1 MGTTKSGTG
10 HENTVNQGPAP
21 ERRREVEAGI
31 AGNVKERGQDPS
43 PDNRERGETSDK
55 NKAAPIDADTA
66 HERAK

>member
-21 ERRREVEAGI
+21 EPRRDEEADTT
-31 AGNVKERGQDPS
+31 GNVKERGQDPS
-43 PDNRERGETSDK
+43 PGDRERGETSDK
-55 NKAAPIDADTA
+55 DKARPIDADTA